1 MKFNGEMP
9 LDSASISTF
18 FEQLLQNDKANL
30 QFDTAATLAGGLS
43 RGICVYWDKLNGRWV
58 ATDGLNP
65 PKNTVLGIVESV
77 EGLSGQVRVGG
88 VYQEQTIAANSVYYA
103 AANGKLTTVPSRLIV
118 GRSTSSGL
126 LTLVV
131 NGGSGSGSGGGS
143 VGDFSWRNYIKENEI
158 KANGAL
164 VSRLEYRDL
173 WEHASDKG
181 LVKTE
186 AQWSSGFYGLFSSG
200 DGIDTFRI
208 PDFRGV
214 VVRGLDDG
222 RGLDGGRVL
231 GSYQGD
237 AFGAHKHTSG
247 VRTGVDIYGI
257 NSTASGAQQ
266 GMNTGGES
274 TRSSPYTSTDGGAET
289 RMKNIALYACIQIE

>member
-9 LDSASISTF
+9 LDSMSISAF

-30 QFDTAATLAGGLS
+30 QIDIAATLAGGMS

-77 EGLSGQVRVGG
+77 EGMSGQVRVGG

-103 AANGKLTTVPSRLIV
+103 AANGKLTTVHSRLIV

-143 VGDFSWRNYIKENEI
+143 VGDFAWRNYIKENEI

-186 AQWSSGFYGLFSSG
+186 TQWSGGLYGFFASG
-200 DGIDTFRI
+200 DGANTFRV
-208 PDFRGV
+208 PDLRGV
-214 VVRGLDDG
+214 VIRGLDESKGYDN
-222 RGLDGGRVL
+222 GRVL

-237 AFGAHKHTSG
+237 VIGAHNHTSG
-247 VRTGVDIYGI
+247 VRTGVNIYGA
-257 NSTASGAQQ
+257 NGTASGSLA
-266 GMNTGGES
+266 GMNIVGEA
-274 TRSSPYTSTDGGAET
+274 TRASPYTSTDGGAET
-289 RMKNIALYACIQIE
+289 RMKNIALYACIRFE